1 MEDYVMEEDRVIT
14 FGKYKGKPIV
24 NLIMTQI
31 GYIIWCL
38 NNVKWFRLNDD
49 EQILYDAFAI
59 AILKSKYKM
68 AFSIEDMKRHVK
80 DKESLATLKTPL
92 ILSYT
97 QGTLLHWPEADEKFK
112 EIIAK
117 YKSHLERKEG
127 EEEEYNRKRLYGGKA
142 EQGASAPL
150 SYLANKALQYE
161 ETSDGDLNPF
171 GAFL

>member
-1 MEDYVMEEDRVIT
+1 MEEARVIT

-68 AFSIEDMKRHVK
+68 TFSIEDMKRHVK

-92 ILSYT
+92 MLSPT
-97 QGTLLHWPEADEKFK
+97 QGTLLQWAEADEKFK

-117 YKSHLERKEG
+117 YKSHIERKE
-127 EEEEYNRKRLYGGKA
+127 EDEYNRYGNKTA
-142 EQGASAPL
+142 QSAAAPL
-150 SYLANKALQYE
+150 SYLANKALQHE
-161 ETSDGDLNPF
+161 ETSDRDLNPF